1 MKIKILFFTITL
13 SILLSHTIK
22 AQEVKNISVD
32 DAVELALQNHPQ
44 LAVSKT
50 SVEIN
55 KQQEAVSKLQ
65 HTPIL
70 TFSTTASYLG
80 DIFILDKNFGNKTNV
95 DIPNFGN
102 TFGLQAGQLLYK
114 GGLIK
119 KSIETANLKTK
130 LSELDLERDKQNIKF
145 LVISNY
151 LDLVRIDNQ
160 IKVLENNKKLAQVR
174 LKNVEK
180 FYEQDMITRNEVIRA
195 ELAIQSLNQVILSA
209 NNNRSIINY
218 QLNIALGFPEGAI
231 IEPNDKTIAGQ
242 ELNPLDFYYQLSA
255 DNNPIYQSGLKN
267 IKIAEKNIEIIKTDR
282 YPSLSAVG
290 GYNMQRPLTSSLP
303 ARDVY
308 LNAWQVGLSL
318 NYNIDNL
325 YKTKEKLKSGTLI
338 KKQAAEVLTL
348 TEQNLKTAINAAYVK
363 YNEAIAQEKIAKES
377 KRLADENYK
386 ITEAKYLNQLAVQAE
401 MIDAQNQKI
410 QADIDYENALI
421 NIEFQYYNLIKATG
435 TL

>member
-1 MKIKILFFTITL
+1 MKIKLIHISFIF
-13 SILLSHTIK
+13 SLLLYQTAIS
-22 AQEVKNISVD
+22 QETKNISINQ
-32 DAVELALQNHPQ
+32 AIELALQNHPQ

-55 KQQEAVSKLQ
+55 QQQAKVAALQ
-65 HTPIL
+65 RIPTL
-70 TFSTTASYLG
+70 NFSATASYLG
-80 DIFILDKNFGNKTNV
+80 DVFLLDKNFGNKVDV

-102 TFGLQAGQLLYK
+102 TFGLQAVQLLYK
-114 GGLIK
+114 GGLIN
-119 KSIETANLKTK
+119 KSIEAANLKTQ
-130 LSELDLERDKQNIKF
+130 LSELDLEKDKQNIKF

-151 LDLVRIDNQ
+151 LDLIRIENQ
-160 IKVLENNKKLAQVR
+160 LRVLENNKKLAEER
-174 LKNVEK
+174 LKNVQK
-180 FYEQDMITRNEVIRA
+180 FYEQQMITRNEVIRA
-195 ELAIQSLNQVILSA
+195 QLAIQNLNQIILTA
-209 NNNRSIINY
+209 TNNRSIVNY
-218 QLNIALGFPEGAI
+218 QLNIALGFQEGTI
-231 IEPNDKTIAGQ
+231 IKPLHQNSLLQQ
-242 ELNPLDFYYQLSA
+242 ENSLDYYYLLSSNNNPLYK
-255 DNNPIYQSGLKN
+255 SGLKN
-267 IKIAEKNIEIIKTDR
+267 IEIAEKNIEIIKTDR
-282 YPSLSAVG
+282 FPSLSAFG
-290 GYNMQRPLTSSLP
+290 GYNMQRPLMNSFP

-318 NYNIDNL
+318 NYSLDNI
-325 YKTKEKLKSGTLI
+325 YKTKAKLKSGKLL
-338 KKQAAEVLTL
+338 KNQASEVLHL

-363 YNEAIAQEKIAKES
+363 YNEAIAQEKIALES